1 MSAEDLPEPDR
12 EGDAPHP
19 RHSTKLVGQAAA
31 EATFLEAHTGGKL
44 HHAWLI
50 TGPRGVGKATLA
62 WRIARFLLA
71 SPMDSD
77 AGLFGAPEPPATLD
91 TDPDHPVARRMAAL
105 TEGRLFLLRR
115 GPTDKG
121 DRLSADLRVAE
132 VRKLQ
137 NFFTMSATEGGR
149 RVVIVDTVDEM
160 TDQAAN
166 ALLKMLEEPPRD
178 ATLLLISHQPARL
191 LPTIRSRCR
200 VLRCAPLGPDDLARA
215 LAPLG
220 VDTGDAGGLAAL
232 AGGSV
237 GTALRLAEMDGLQT
251 YAALTN
257 LFDGAPGIDRP
268 AALRLADSVAGKAS
282 EARFD
287 MLVTLIDIFLARL
300 AHAGIAGPPDPEIV
314 PGEATVLARLA
325 PDAQAA
331 RVWAGLQQRLGNRAR
346 AGRAVNLD
354 PAALVLDMLLS
365 VDTAAAPPPETPAA
379 PPQGAR

>member
-1 MSAEDLPEPDR
+1 MSGAELPEPDR

-19 RHSTKLVGQAAA
+19 RHSAALYGQQAA
-31 EATFLEAHTGGKL
+31 EAAFLDAYREGKL

-62 WRIARFLLA
+62 WRIARFLLTA
-71 SPMDSD
+71 PEPAD
-77 AGLFGAPEPPATLD
+77 AGLFGAPEPPATLES
-91 TDPDHPVARRMAAL
+91 DPEHPVARRIAAL

-115 GPTDKG
+115 GSTDKG
-121 DRLSADLRVAE
+121 DRLSADLRVGE

-137 NFFTMSATEGGR
+137 NFFAMSATEGGR

-178 ATLLLISHQPARL
+178 AVLLLISHQPARL

-200 VLRCAPLGPDDLARA
+200 VLRCAPLGPGDLTRA

-220 VDTGDAGGLAAL
+220 LGESASGNADGLAIL

-237 GTALRLAEMDGLQT
+237 GAALRIAELDGLQS
-251 YAALTN
+251 YAALIG

-268 AALRLADSVAGKAS
+268 AALRLADSVAGPGND
-282 EARFD
+282 ARFGL
-287 MLVTLIDIFLARL
+287 LVTLVDIFLSRL
-300 AHAGIAGPPDPEIV
+300 ARTGVSGPPDMEIA
-314 PGEATVLARLA
+314 PGEAMLLARLA
-325 PDAQAA
+325 PDARAA
-331 RVWAGLQQRLGNRAR
+331 RHWAGLQQQLGARAR

-354 PAALVLDMLLS
+354 PAALVLDMLLAI
-365 VDTAAAPPPETPAA
+365 DTAAAP
-379 PPQGAR
+379 QGAR

>member
-1 MSAEDLPEPDR
+1 MSTDPLPEPDR

-19 RHSTKLVGQAAA
+19 RHSTTLIGQSAA
-31 EATFLEAHTGGKL
+31 EAAFLAAHTEGKL

-62 WRIARFLLA
+62 WRIARFLLTTPVA
-71 SPMDSD
+71 AE
-77 AGLFGAPEPPATLD
+77 AGLFGAPEAPETLD

-115 GPTDKG
+115 GPNDKG

-178 ATLLLISHQPARL
+178 AILLLISHQPARL

-200 VLRCAPLGPDDLARA
+200 VLRCAPLAPDDLARA

-237 GTALRLAEMDGLQT
+237 GTALRLADLDGLQT

-257 LFDGAPGIDRP
+257 LFDSAPGIDRP
-268 AALRLADSVAGKAS
+268 ATLRLADSVAGPGS
-282 EARFD
+282 DARFD

-300 AHAGIAGPPDPEIV
+300 AHAGISGPPEVGIV
-314 PGEATVLARLA
+314 PGEAVVLARLS

-331 RVWAGLQQRLGNRAR
+331 RHWAGLQQQLGNRAR

-365 VDTAAAPPPETPAA
+365 IDTAAAPPPGT
-379 PPQGAR
+379 R

>member
-1 MSAEDLPEPDR
+1 MTDETLPEPDR
-12 EGDAPHP
+12 EDPAPHP
-19 RHSTKLVGQAAA
+19 RHTPALFGQRPA
-31 EATFLEAHTGGKL
+31 EAAFLEAHNSGKL

-62 WRIARFLLA
+62 WRIARFLLTTA
-71 SPMDSD
+71 DAGD
-77 AGLFGAPEPPATLD
+77 AGLFGASAAPATLD
-91 TDPDHPVARRMAAL
+91 ADPDHPAVRRIGAL

-137 NFFTMSATEGGR
+137 NFFNMSATEGGR

-160 TDQAAN
+160 TDAAAN

-178 ATLLLISHQPARL
+178 AVLLLISHQPARL

-200 VLRCAPLGPDDLARA
+200 VLRCAPLGPADLARA
-215 LAPLG
+215 LAPLDLSDEDA
-220 VDTGDAGGLAAL
+220 VDPEGLAAL

-237 GTALRLAEMDGLQT
+237 GAALRIAGLNGVQTYAALVALFDGAPDIDRASALRLAE
-251 YAALTN
+251 
-257 LFDGAPGIDRP
+257 
-268 AALRLADSVAGKAS
+268 SVAGPGND
-282 EARFD
+282 ARFD
-287 MLVTLIDIFLARL
+287 LLVALVDIFLARL
-300 AHAGIAGPPDPEIV
+300 AHSGVSGPLPEIA

-325 PDAQAA
+325 PDAAAA
-331 RVWAGLQQRLGNRAR
+331 RHWAEVQQRLGARAR

-365 VDTAAAPPPETPAA
+365 IDTAAAP
-379 PPQGAR
+379 QGAR